1 MFKEPCC
8 HDLKKTKKKLHFV
21 VLSCS
26 ERRRWQNFIN
36 LYLLS
41 YSLRLLN
48 ALNTLAGLN
57 LLTSSWAADTCQTP
71 KEETSWAEGGKK

>member
-57 LLTSSWAADTCQTP
+57 LLTSS
-71 KEETSWAEGGKK
+71 